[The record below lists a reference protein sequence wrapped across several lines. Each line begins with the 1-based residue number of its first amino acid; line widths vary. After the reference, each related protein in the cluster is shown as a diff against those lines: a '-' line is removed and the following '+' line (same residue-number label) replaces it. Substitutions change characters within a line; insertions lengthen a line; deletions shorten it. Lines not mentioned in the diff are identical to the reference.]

1 MVEVVKAWLRKS
13 AKTCRNYVMA
23 TARQQRNIVQKSRA
37 LATPECDDFVT
48 STILIY
54 GKITFMLPPLCS
66 KLAIVDVETTGI
78 TATGDRITEIG
89 IVLVEDGEVVEEW
102 QSLVNP
108 ECTIPVEI
116 QALTGITD
124 AMVANAPT
132 FAELAKEVLFKLEG
146 CLFVAHNA
154 RFDYG
159 FIKNAFRRMEIAFT
173 ADVLCTVRLSR
184 RLYPQFPQH
193 NLDALISRLRLNA
206 DDRHRAL
213 GDARITWAALDAMCR
228 GNPADAVDSAMKAL
242 LKMPSLPPQLAPG
255 ALDDLPEG
263 PGVYLFYGVNALPI
277 YVGKSVN
284 LRDRV
289 RSHFS
294 SDYRS
299 ANDQRLSTEIT
310 RIAIEETAGELGALL
325 RESQLVKSALP
336 LRNHRLR
343 MNRQMVF
350 IRLTDLSVPP
360 EMVPF
365 AEFDPGN
372 TVGMYGPFP
381 AKPRAKALLQ
391 SLAADY
397 ALCWKALGVQQTEG
411 ACFARQLHRCRGA
424 CVGEESMMQHNLR
437 LLDALSEHRFPA
449 WPWKGPITIKETHP
463 DHGWERHYLVNR
475 WCHLG
480 TAKDEDELW
489 QLRESKNSNA
499 CDFDPDI
506 YKLLRKYLAR
516 PGQADV
522 RVLETF
528 PATAF
533 T

>member
-1 MVEVVKAWLRKS
+1 
-13 AKTCRNYVMA
+13 
-23 TARQQRNIVQKSRA
+23 
-37 LATPECDDFVT
+37 
-48 STILIY
+48 
-54 GKITFMLPPLCS
+54 MLSVLPK
-66 KLAIVDVETTGI
+66 KLAIVDLETTGM
-78 TATGDRITEIG
+78 TATSDRITEIG
-89 IVLVEDGEVVEEW
+89 ILLIENGEVTEEW

-132 FAELAKEVLFKLEG
+132 FEQLAREVLARLEG

-159 FIKNAFRRMEIAFT
+159 FVKNAFRRLEIPFT

-184 RLYPQFPQH
+184 RLYPDYPSH
-193 NLDALISRLRLNA
+193 NLDALISRHQLTSH
-206 DDRHRAL
+206 DRHRAL
-213 GDARITWAALDAMCR
+213 GDARITWAALAAMCR
-228 GNPADAVDSAMKAL
+228 GNPAESVTAAIKAL
-242 LKMPSLPPQLAPG
+242 LKMPSLPPQLSPG
-255 ALDDLPEG
+255 VLDDLPEG

-310 RIAIEETAGELGALL
+310 RIAVEETAGELGALL
-325 RESQLVKSALP
+325 REAQLVKSALP

-343 MNRQMVF
+343 KNRQIVF
-350 IRLTDLSVPP
+350 IRLTDLSLPA

-365 AEFDPGN
+365 AEFDPGK

-391 SLAADY
+391 RLAADY

-424 CVGEESMMQHNLR
+424 CVGAESMMQHNLR

-449 WPWKGPITIKETHP
+449 WPWKGPIAIKETHP
-463 DHGWERHYLVNR
+463 DHGWERLYLVDR

-480 TAKDEDELW
+480 TAGDEGELW
-489 QLRESKNSNA
+489 SLFASKHA
-499 CDFDPDI
+499 DEVEFDPDV
-506 YKLLRKYLAR
+506 YRLMRKHLA
-516 PGQADV
+516 QSDKSDV
-522 RVLETF
+522 RVIAPQRRLPLEQ
-528 PATAF
+528 
-533 T
+533 